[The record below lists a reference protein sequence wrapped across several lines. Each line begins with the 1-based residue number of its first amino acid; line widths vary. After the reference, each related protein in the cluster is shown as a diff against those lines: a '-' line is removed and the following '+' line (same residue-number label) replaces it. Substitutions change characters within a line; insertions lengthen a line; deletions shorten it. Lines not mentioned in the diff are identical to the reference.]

1 MEDIYAFLYDS
12 YAAPELEEM
21 ASDQEEIIRAY
32 VQRLSIPRSE
42 RLRLRDLVSHISLQ
56 WGTEAFALGL
66 WFGLRLTDPAGR
78 PFDREWLTRLL
89 QSDPP
94 VT

>member
-12 YAAPELEEM
+12 YAAPELEDM

-32 VQRLSIPRSE
+32 IQRLPIPRRE
-42 RLRLRDLVSHISLQ
+42 RLLLRDLVSHISLQ

-66 WFGLRLTDPAGR
+66 WLGLHLTDPAGR
-78 PFDREWLTRLL
+78 PFDREWLMRLL